1 MKTHARARVSS
12 LAVLA
17 ASLVG
22 AFSLAPSVAHAM
34 PAEAGVV
41 ASASTDVVVLLD
53 MTRIEGRVLDLVPG
67 RVVRIETADGFR
79 TLQWTEVLEVITT
92 APKRAASAPGDVE
105 GPPGEGDPTII
116 TRTTANASGRGAS
129 FKRTRECAGKEDEPK
144 CRETIEAKIDEGGPR
159 ASYASEA
166 DCSKDPGNVR
176 CRERTNVDVGKAGIS
191 ASYKQEKV
199 ERVKVRPSSSVNFGL
214 DLSGGGVFGDGF
226 HTWLVGSAVK
236 MPILVGSRFP
246 DAKGGGWFGVSFEP
260 SAAFF
265 GAFTDASGST
275 STSYQMRFGG
285 SVGLQAMHFG
295 SMDQKTLKQS
305 GFGVR
310 LGGFAGA
317 NGNGGQGDLSWSPS
331 YGPELGLVF
340 PSYNAGTAKY
350 SALAI
355 NAMVL
360 PLKDSVTFVAGLG
373 FLL

>member
-1 MKTHARARVSS
+1 MRTHARNRISP

-17 ASLVG
+17 AALSLTP
-22 AFSLAPSVAHAM
+22 AVARAA

-41 ASASTDVVVLLD
+41 ASASSDVVVLLD
-53 MTRIEGRVLDLVPG
+53 MTRIEGHVLDLVPG
-67 RVVRIETADGFR
+67 RLVRVETTDGFR
-79 TLQWTEVLEVITT
+79 TVQWTEVLEVITA
-92 APKRAASAPGDVE
+92 APKRAAAAPGDVE
-105 GPPGEGDPTII
+105 GPRGEGDPTII
-116 TRTTANASGRGAS
+116 TRTTASASGRGAS

-144 CRETIEAKIDEGGPR
+144 CRETIEARIDEGGPR

-214 DLSGGGVFGDGF
+214 DISGGGVFGDGF
-226 HTWLVGSAVK
+226 SAWLVGSEVK
-236 MPILVGSRFP
+236 IPILVGSRFP
-246 DAKGGGWFGVSFEP
+246 DAKGGGWFGMSFEP

-265 GAFTDASGST
+265 GSFTSAGGST

-285 SVGLQAMHFG
+285 SVGFQAMHFG
-295 SMDQKTLKQS
+295 TMDQKTLKQS

-310 LGGFAGA
+310 LGGFAGV
-317 NGNGGQGDLSWSPS
+317 NGSAGEGDLSWSAA

-340 PSYNAGTAKY
+340 PSYNAGTARY

-360 PLKDSVTFVAGLG
+360 PLKDSVTIVAGFG